1 MVHEV
6 DDIVIVSSMPW
17 TGSEDL
23 NSEGTGRTVLNLNK
37 ISLCIEI
44 VARIILPY
52 RLNNG
57 LVRNFLEANGIGKHL
72 MNSVGHISR
81 KVEITTTKIRII
93 VLV

>member
-1 MVHEV
+1 MVHEF
-6 DDIVIVSSMPW
+6 DDIVFVSSMPW
-17 TGSEDL
+17 MGSEDL
-23 NSEGTGRTVLNLNK
+23 NSVGTGRTVLNLNK

-57 LVRNFLEANGIGKHL
+57 SVRNFLKVNGISKHL
-72 MNSVGHISR
+72 MKCVGHNSR
-81 KVEITTTKIRII
+81 KGEITTKIRII